1 MSCCGGSS
9 KEDKK
14 KDGTTQQGPLDQLK
28 IRLVNGEIEMDE
40 YLQKKEVI
48 AQP

>member
-9 KEDKK
+9 KKDKK
-14 KDGTTQQGPLDQLK
+14 KDGMTQQSPLDQLK
-28 IRLVNGEIEMDE
+28 MRLVNGEINMEE
-40 YLQKKEVI
+40 YLQTKEVI